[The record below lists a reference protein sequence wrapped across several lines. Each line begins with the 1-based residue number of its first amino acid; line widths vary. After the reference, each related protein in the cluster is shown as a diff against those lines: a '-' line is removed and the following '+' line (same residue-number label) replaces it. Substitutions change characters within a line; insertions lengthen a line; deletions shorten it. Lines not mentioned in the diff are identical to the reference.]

1 TLLTPKFHFIGAPAN
16 GIPWTFWCIMPYQE
30 NGGRF
35 CGPLALRKQVVSAAL
50 LLGLLRGCDERTI
63 HPAETSPG
71 ATGAEA
77 IGIAV
82 VVVLALGYLGFMEFK
97 NVLVGP
103 KSGGYVNIG
112 AIVGDWQAAGRPW
125 HIVFRTDKTIGMSS
139 AGSAGPG
146 NMEPGT
152 FRLWT
157 EGNVLINMKNGRDF
171 TATFRA
177 LTPNQFDLVDSKN
190 GAVTVFARA
199 P

>member
-1 TLLTPKFHFIGAPAN
+1 MSSPSIPPK
-16 GIPWTFWCIMPYQE
+16 
-30 NGGRF
+30 
-35 CGPLALRKQVVSAAL
+35 
-50 LLGLLRGCDERTI
+50 
-63 HPAETSPG
+63 SPRG

-82 VVVLALGYLGFMEFK
+82 FVVLALGFLGFMEFK
-97 NVLVGP
+97 DFLIGP

-112 AIVGDWQAAGRPW
+112 AIVGEWQAAGRPW
-125 HIVFRTDKTIGMSS
+125 QIVFRTDKTIGMRPN
-139 AGSAGPG
+139 GSAEPG

-152 FRLWT
+152 FRLWF
-157 EGNVLINMKNGRDF
+157 EGNVLINMKNGKDF
-171 TATFRA
+171 TATFRE